1 MTLPQVAALAAFW
14 RHTPPAAY
22 QLRRITLALGLKPE
36 VSAGA
41 SAARGA
47 SRRVDPEQALQQ
59 ARDAG
64 MQVAHGRPDDPLL
77 AFLDL

>member
-1 MTLPQVAALAAFW
+1 VTLPQVLALAAFW
-14 RHTPPAAY
+14 RHTPPTAL
-22 QLRRITLALGLKPE
+22 QLRRIALAIGLKPE

-41 SAARGA
+41 RNA
-47 SRRVDPEQALQQ
+47 SQRVDPQQALQQ

-64 MQVAHGRPDDPLL
+64 FQVAQGRPDDPLL